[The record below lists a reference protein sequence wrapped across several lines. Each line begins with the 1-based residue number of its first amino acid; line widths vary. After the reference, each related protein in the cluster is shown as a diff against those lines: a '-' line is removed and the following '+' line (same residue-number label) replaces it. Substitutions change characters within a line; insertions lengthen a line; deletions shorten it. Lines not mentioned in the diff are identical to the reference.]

1 MRVKDKPDAVK
12 IGTKL
17 KYVGNGVPL
26 ADPIIIALKKA
37 HQNKFRWI
45 VPCQY
50 FDAQGRITVGDFW
63 GENLEFVE
71 EPKEPEPAEPTICIC
86 SKADIWARGC
96 KCGQMDRERKN
107 KSSEISW

>member
-12 IGTKL
+12 IGIKL

-26 ADPIIIALKKA
+26 ADPILIAMNVA
-37 HQNKFRWI
+37 HQNSIRWT
-45 VPCQY
+45 VFCEY
-50 FDAQGRITVGDFW
+50 TNANGVRTVGDFW
-63 GENLEFVE
+63 GENLEFIDLPE
-71 EPKEPEPAEPTICIC
+71 EPKPAEPTICIC